1 MLPELREAGLLSPQ
15 LLPASLAIALEIL
28 CVLSSLEL
36 ISILQPRLAELPTPA
51 RLLGKLGKLGKLGEK
66 GKGSLQQLPRGAE
79 AGRGD
84 AGEGARA
91 GHHPG
96 DSSALDWGH

>member
-51 RLLGKLGKLGKLGEK
+51 RLLGKLGKLGEK